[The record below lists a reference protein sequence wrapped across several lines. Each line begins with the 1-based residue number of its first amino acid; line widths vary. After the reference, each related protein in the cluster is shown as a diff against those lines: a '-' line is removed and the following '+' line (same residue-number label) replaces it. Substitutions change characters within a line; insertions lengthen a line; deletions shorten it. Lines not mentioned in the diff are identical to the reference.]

1 MTGEPPCCGAGFRFL
16 FHREAGLR
24 GGGGGLG
31 VLAQK
36 AKAVRCATRSI
47 ISCAA
52 GRWSGGMQTGREFS
66 ALYAAR
72 SIFCC
77 AVGRGP
83 AGVLLQK
90 AEAVR
95 CAARFAALSRDPR
108 GAAGTFLSRR
118 IAAGKEKYP
127 EKKPGTL
134 IFLSGTAFKFTKAA
148 VRKPEPRLF
157 FPHLKRRRERKAAQ
171 KKGLGSRRSGG
182 NTVLMNFAF
191 GERGRPRA
199 RRRAA
204 RRAQRAA
211 KPSRCEFCN
220 SPQRPFRFRNT
231 GPPLG
236 ATQQGTSLR
245 NANPPPKISSTQTKE
260 SFFPL
265 SPTDTARSAADA
277 HVPETLQPD
286 GSAGHKSP

>member
-1 MTGEPPCCGAGFRFL
+1 
-16 FHREAGLR
+16 
-24 GGGGGLG
+24 
-31 VLAQK
+31 
-36 AKAVRCATRSI
+36 
-47 ISCAA
+47 
-52 GRWSGGMQTGREFS
+52 MQTGRAFS
-66 ALYAAR
+66 AFY
-72 SIFCC
+72 
-77 AVGRGP
+77 
-83 AGVLLQK
+83 
-90 AEAVR
+90 
-95 CAARFAALSRDPR
+95 AARFAALSRNPR

-134 IFLSGTAFKFTKAA
+134 IFSSGAAFKFIKAA
-148 VRKPEPRLF
+148 VRRPEPRLF

-171 KKGLGSRRSGG
+171 KKGLGSRKRGG

-204 RRAQRAA
+204 RKAQRAA

-220 SPQRPFRFRNT
+220 SPQRPFRSRNT
-231 GPPLG
+231 GSPFG
-236 ATQQGTSLR
+236 AAQQRTSLR
-245 NANPPPKISSTQTKE
+245 NVNPTPKIFPTQPKDP
-260 SFFPL
+260 FLPL

-277 HVPETLQPD
+277 RFPQALRPE